1 MHGVTNYTMAG
12 GCLLMMN
19 WGNFVVFLSIS
30 VPDPKIRGVLKN
42 WLEIVVLIS
51 ISMVSKNVH
60 KIGLFVNISILG
72 GKSMVL
78 K

>member
-1 MHGVTNYTMAG
+1 MCEVFEKKRFLIAMHGVTNYTMAV

-19 WGNFVVFLSIS
+19 WGNFVVGILLVHVFLSIS

-51 ISMVSKNVH
+51 IHGFSKCT
-60 KIGLFVNISILG
+60 
-72 GKSMVL
+72 
-78 K
+78 